1 MLLLVSPLVRPL
13 TDYFRLADFPNDRI
27 VQELDSTLLLRGDF
41 RCLISRPYRQGLVNS
56 RPLTDNVGEQ
66 PIMIFSH
73 FPQAKPATTAFN
85 PPVTVT
91 SDVVRNYRRFPTLH
105 PNEEVG
111 ADPVG
116 RNLIPP
122 VVSYPGHFNAILCR
136 ITLAAYP
143 IN

>member
-1 MLLLVSPLVRPL
+1 
-13 TDYFRLADFPNDRI
+13 
-27 VQELDSTLLLRGDF
+27 
-41 RCLISRPYRQGLVNS
+41 
-56 RPLTDNVGEQ
+56 
-66 PIMIFSH
+66 MIFSH

-85 PPVTVT
+85 PSVTVT

-105 PNEEVG
+105 HNEEVG

-143 IN
+143 ITDGFEIRFLYVYGNAQVGFSPFVTELYITSAHTHCEECFLRQKLRTGFATKQSPLLRGIASLKN